1 MLDQPDF
8 IDLHFQLIQLIQL
21 IQTIDN
27 LIFSIGCLIE
37 LKSCEVSQNS
47 FWNRCWKFQFSIL
60 KNKKVLFLKKYNLGQ

>member
-37 LKSCEVSQNS
+37 LKSCEVSPEKGVASVQPLEDA
-47 FWNRCWKFQFSIL
+47 RQF
-60 KNKKVLFLKKYNLGQ
+60 